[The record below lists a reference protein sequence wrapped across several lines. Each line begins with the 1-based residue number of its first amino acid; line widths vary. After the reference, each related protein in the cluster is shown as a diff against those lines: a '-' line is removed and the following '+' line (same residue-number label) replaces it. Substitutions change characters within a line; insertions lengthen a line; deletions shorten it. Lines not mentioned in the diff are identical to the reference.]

1 MTVRCGD
8 TLLFQTLPVIA
19 AGAAVGGKKESE
31 GPLAQGF
38 DELVQDAGFDA
49 EGCTGWEQ
57 AESMLQQRCARHCLR
72 KAGIAKQQ
80 VELAFAGDLQA
91 QCTASNYTMRQLGVP
106 FAGLYGACST
116 MGESLALAALLID
129 GGFARLA
136 AAQAS
141 SHFCTAERG
150 QGPAAGPQARLLGL
164 CGRRPAGGRQRQ

>member
-57 AESMLQQRCARHCLR
+57 AESCL
-72 KAGIAKQQ
+72 
-80 VELAFAGDLQA
+80 L
-91 QCTASNYTMRQLGVP
+91 YTSPSPR
-106 FAGLYGACST
+106 
-116 MGESLALAALLID
+116 D
-129 GGFARLA
+129 
-136 AAQAS
+136 
-141 SHFCTAERG
+141 RG
-150 QGPAAGPQARLLGL
+150 
-164 CGRRPAGGRQRQ
+164 